1 MKNKITETLEGSL
14 YPWSERD
21 TNYFAQEIL
30 DLLKEE
36 GWLSP
41 EEIAKEKMGNTLV
54 INEYLDE
61 EYRKKGWKSP
71 DDTPT
76 CYEKGCVSW
85 GAQGNEKD
93 LRAKGWLHKDDP
105 VKGLKAERECERKPD
120 RWKIGYVTQET
131 TPLTVGEVLE
141 MFDGLLQIAK
151 RVCKTGCIN
160 RATPTDEPL
169 WACKDCWVGKHLV
182 TKDGGKIVKE
192 EK

>member
-1 MKNKITETLEGSL
+1 MSKIDVGVVMKNKITETLEGSL

-61 EYRKKGWKSP
+61 EYRKKDWKSP

-105 VKGLKAERECERKPD
+105 MKGLRVERECEHKNYNCTYDCKLKLDTCIEKER
-120 RWKIGYVTQET
+120 
-131 TPLTVGEVLE
+131 PLTVGEALDIFVQVI
-141 MFDGLLQIAK
+141 GSNYLL
-151 RVCKTGCIN
+151 
-160 RATPTDEPL
+160 TD
-169 WACKDCWVGKHLV
+169 LV